1 VSEDT
6 FRCVRHR
13 PKPLFSKDDTRFI
26 DEDVIMEDSTSMT
39 KKAPYDPDKNAHLKG
54 RRRFTAD
61 LSDIQEA
68 CTGGLVVSGLV
79 LKSTFSSSNVIHTDD
94 VQNRDKAWRR

>member
-1 VSEDT
+1 
-6 FRCVRHR
+6 
-13 PKPLFSKDDTRFI
+13 
-26 DEDVIMEDSTSMT
+26 MQDSTSMM

-68 CTGGLVVSGLV
+68 CAGGFVVTGLM
-79 LKSTFSSSNVIHTDD
+79 LKSTFSSPNVIHTDD
-94 VQNRDKAWRR
+94 LRNRYKAW